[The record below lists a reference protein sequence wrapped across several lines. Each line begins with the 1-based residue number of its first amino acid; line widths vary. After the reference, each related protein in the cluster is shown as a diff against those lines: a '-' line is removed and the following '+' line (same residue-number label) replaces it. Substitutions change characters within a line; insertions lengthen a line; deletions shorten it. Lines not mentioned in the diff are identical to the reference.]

1 MTSPTESS
9 PAQPSH
15 SNGSGNQMMVFQLRE
30 QQIRMC
36 DQEIRMRD
44 QEIRAKEVDQ
54 RGEQSALI
62 QDMARTIMQ
71 LANRNAPTHSTEGF
85 RGFATQ
91 IQVIPHDKE

>member
-1 MTSPTESS
+1 
-9 PAQPSH
+9 
-15 SNGSGNQMMVFQLRE
+15 MVFQLRE
-30 QQIRMC
+30 QQ
-36 DQEIRMRD
+36 IRMRD

-91 IQVIPHDKE
+91 IQEIPNDSRKLQRFLLNFTSKLCVQKSK